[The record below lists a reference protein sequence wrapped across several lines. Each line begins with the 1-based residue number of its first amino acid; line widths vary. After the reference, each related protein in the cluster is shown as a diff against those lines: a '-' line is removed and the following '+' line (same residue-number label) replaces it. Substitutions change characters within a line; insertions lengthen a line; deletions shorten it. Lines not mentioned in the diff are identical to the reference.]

1 MDLSQLEE
9 LKKLSIVVVDDA
21 DFSRK
26 SIVDL
31 LEEEGYNIVGQAC
44 NAAEALQLAHSVNPN
59 CFLIDIVMP
68 EISGLELAKKIAKS
82 TMGIYLI
89 LMSSLNTEQIVIE
102 SISSGA
108 IDFLQKPF
116 DKNTLLKSVEKVKN
130 ELLKEG

>member
-1 MDLSQLEE
+1 MDFSELDE

-26 SIVDL
+26 SIVSI
-31 LEEEGYNIVGQAC
+31 LEEEGYNVVGQAS
-44 NAAEALQLAHSVNPN
+44 NAAEALQLAHTVKAN
-59 CFLIDIVMP
+59 CFLIDVVMP
-68 EISGLELAKKIAKS
+68 EISGLELAKKIAES

-89 LMSSLNTEQIVIE
+89 LMSSLNTEQIIIE

-116 DKNTLLKSVEKVKN
+116 DRETLLKSVGKIRN
-130 ELLKEG
+130 ELQKEG